1 MSRVM
6 MLPPKPSFW
15 SSFLERFNP
24 NQIGQGAMMG
34 MEEKRRREGLAAKVL
49 QAVAENQIPLELI
62 GTPEGQAMIKNLKIE
77 NMPGIQELLN
87 GARQA
92 ATMRFPER
100 QVTAPSGGMAEQ
112 PGAGPMP
119 GPPPSPFPATPMLK
133 GGPDT
138 GPAMSIPAGQRP
150 MTLPEAQVA
159 AGQREFGIKMGQK
172 EYENAMETRKYET
185 QKQIDLFYKQLGEK
199 TPQQTVSWI
208 REAMDT
214 AKAAGLDVEGIN
226 YEGVTAAGPHREE
239 GRGLEKQR
247 LSDEQYRSYQTA
259 VKDAVN
265 FKFAGAK
272 YLADLR
278 TGKSTALVMLN
289 FAAAGTDAEAVA
301 QGQYI
306 ADPQKRYQF
315 MFSMINRGIE
325 DHNKVVSD
333 TERQYRLR
341 PTKPI
346 EPINDKLLG
355 ELANV
360 EAKTG
365 KSFSEFV
372 DGLGIG
378 KLFEKAKGM
387 FSGPVQ
393 NPTQPA
399 VPQVP
404 AAQETII
411 VNPVTKERRK
421 LVNGQWIKI

>member
-1 MSRVM
+1 
-6 MLPPKPSFW
+6 
-15 SSFLERFNP
+15 
-24 NQIGQGAMMG
+24 MMG

-77 NMPGIQELLN
+77 NMPGIQELLS

-150 MTLPEAQVA
+150 MTLPEAQVS

-172 EYENAMETRKYET
+172 EYENAMELKKYDT

-199 TPQQTVSWI
+199 TPTQTVSWI
-208 REAMDT
+208 RETMDA
-214 AKAAGLDVEGIN
+214 AKTAGLDVEGIN

-278 TGKSTALVMLN
+278 TGKQGLMGNLINLFSSGSDT
-289 FAAAGTDAEAVA
+289 EAVS

-378 KLFEKAKGM
+378 KLFEKAKSAVAQILQTLDQ
-387 FSGPVQ
+387 SG
-393 NPTQPA
+393 
-399 VPQVP
+399 
-404 AAQETII
+404 AAQKAAEYAAFRAKYPNEPEALVKVAWQKYLATIG
-411 VNPVTKERRK
+411 R
-421 LVNGQWIKI
+421 

>member
-1 MSRVM
+1 M
-6 MLPPKPSFW
+6 
-15 SSFLERFNP
+15 
-24 NQIGQGAMMG
+24 
-34 MEEKRRREGLAAKVL
+34 AAKVL

-100 QVTAPSGGMAEQ
+100 QVTAPPPGMGGQ
-112 PGAGPMP
+112 PEPGPMAATP
-119 GPPPSPFPATPMLK
+119 QLVGGPP
-133 GGPDT
+133 T

-172 EYENAMETRKYET
+172 EYENAMELKKYDT

-239 GRGLEKQR
+239 GRALEKQR

-278 TGKSTALVMLN
+278 TGKQGLMGNLINLFSSGSDT
-289 FAAAGTDAEAVA
+289 EAVA

-315 MFSMINRGIE
+315 MFSMINRGID

-333 TERQYRLR
+333 TEKQYRLR

-372 DGLGIG
+372 SGLGIG
-378 KLFEKAKGM
+378 KLFEKAK
-387 FSGPVQ
+387 SAVAQ
-393 NPTQPA
+393 
-399 VPQVP
+399 VPQTLDQSG
-404 AAQETII
+404 AAQKAAEYAAFRAKYP
-411 VNPVTKERRK
+411 NEPEA
-421 LVNGQWIKI
+421 LVKVAWQKYLASIGR

>member
-1 MSRVM
+1 
-6 MLPPKPSFW
+6 
-15 SSFLERFNP
+15 
-24 NQIGQGAMMG
+24 MMG
-34 MEEKRRREGLAAKVL
+34 MEERRRREGMAAKVL

-100 QVTAPSGGMAEQ
+100 QVTAPPPGMGGQ
-112 PGAGPMP
+112 PEP
-119 GPPPSPFPATPMLK
+119 GPIPATPQLV
-133 GGPDT
+133 GGPPT

-172 EYENAMETRKYET
+172 EYENAMELKKYDT

-199 TPQQTVSWI
+199 TPQQTVAWI
-208 REAMDT
+208 RETMDT

-247 LSDEQYRSYQTA
+247 LSDEQYRSYQAA

-278 TGKSTALVMLN
+278 TGKQGLMGNLISM
-289 FAAAGTDAEAVA
+289 FSAGSDVEAVA

-306 ADPQKRYQF
+306 ADPQRRYQF
-315 MFSMINRGIE
+315 MFSMINRGID

-333 TERQYRLR
+333 TEKQYRLR

-393 NPTQPA
+393 KPTQPA

-411 VNPVTKERRK
+411 VNPVTKERMK

>member
-1 MSRVM
+1 
-6 MLPPKPSFW
+6 MLPPKPNFW
-15 SSFLERFNP
+15 QQFLENFNP
-24 NQIGQGAMMG
+24 NQIAQGAMMG
-34 MEEKRRREGLAAKVL
+34 MQEKRQREGVAAKVL

-77 NMPGIQELLN
+77 NMPGIQDLLSQ
-87 GARQA
+87 ARSA

-100 QVTAPSGGMAEQ
+100 QVTAPPAGTAGQ
-112 PGAGPMP
+112 PEP
-119 GPPPSPFPATPMLK
+119 GPPVATPQLA
-133 GGPDT
+133 GGPPT
-138 GPAMSIPAGQRP
+138 GPAMSIPPGQRP
-150 MTLPEAQVA
+150 MTLPEAQVSA
-159 AGQREFGIKMGQK
+159 AQREFGIKMGQK

-199 TPQQTVSWI
+199 TPQRTVAWI
-208 REAMDT
+208 RETMDV

-226 YEGVTAAGPHREE
+226 YEGVTAAGPYREE

-278 TGKSTALVMLN
+278 TGKQGLMGNLINMFS
-289 FAAAGTDAEAVA
+289 AGSDVEAVS

-315 MFSMINRGIE
+315 MFSMINRGIA

-333 TERQYRLR
+333 TEKQYRIR

-365 KSFSEFV
+365 KSFSDFV
-372 DGLGIG
+372 SGLGLG
-378 KLFEKAKGM
+378 KLFDKAKA
-387 FSGPVQ
+387 
-393 NPTQPA
+393 A
-399 VPQVP
+399 VAQVP
-404 AAQETII
+404 KTLDQSGAAQKAAEYAAFRAKYP
-411 VNPVTKERRK
+411 NEPEA
-421 LVNGQWIKI
+421 LVKMAWQKYLASIGK